1 MKSIRIRSLPAA
13 CFIVFA
19 TVFAVVLTSCWND
32 GPGTGAVD
40 QTVDTVDMIT
50 TPGGTPVVE
59 LRAITMGR
67 PPANGMDNFYKQLDA
82 LTIRDLGAT
91 IRFDYIPWGDEM
103 NQISKAIA
111 SKEYDLYVG
120 GAWSDFTT
128 FALKNAFADLAPL
141 LGQVPDL
148 VDHYKG
154 SLDSVMINGGLYGIP
169 QYNKPGGGG
178 EGMLYREDLRKA
190 WGLSEIKDLDTAEQY
205 LYRAKE
211 EYPETP
217 MINDKRFADNIWTLT
232 AGSKYIE
239 LVKGYAVVSV
249 EDPYTAVSIYDTPEY
264 KQVLQRAR
272 KWYEDGIVSR
282 DILAAQGNA
291 TSETLEWMKADEKPL
306 EFNNHFGAVSSG
318 YIGVLKELHP
328 DYEYGW
334 FDYFLDHTPA
344 YLPFMAPDS
353 TTMISVGAHSE
364 HVELALKL
372 IEKAHT
378 DRTYYNLLM
387 YGVEGENYKLD
398 GGLVSYEGIKAENKK
413 PGWTGLHDGYMSL
426 PEKYPDEWQ
435 AISTYLQKEGL
446 KRAEAN
452 GLSPLAGFVLNPQ
465 KVTAEMAAME
475 KVKSRY
481 IVPLAVG
488 MTSDIESDL
497 VNAVQQLDQA
507 GFRTF
512 MAELQDQ
519 LDAFAATSK

>member
-1 MKSIRIRSLPAA
+1 MKLIRIRSLPGA
-13 CFIVFA
+13 CFIAFA
-19 TVFAVVLTSCWND
+19 AVFAVVFTSCWNE
-32 GPGTGAVD
+32 GPGTSAVD
-40 QTVDTVDMIT
+40 RTVDTIT
-50 TPGGTPVVE
+50 TSDGKPVVQ

-67 PPANGMDNFYKQLDA
+67 PPASGMDNFYKQLDA
-82 LTIRDLGAT
+82 LTIQDFGAT

-128 FALKNAFADLAPL
+128 FALKNAFANLTPL

-154 SLDSVMINGGLYGIP
+154 ALDGVMINGGLYGIP

-190 WGLSEIKDLDTAEQY
+190 WGLPPIKDLETAERY

-211 EYPETP
+211 EYPDTP

-249 EDPYTAVSIYDTPEY
+249 EEPYKAVSIYDTPEY
-264 KQVLQRAR
+264 KEVLKRAR
-272 KWYEDGIVSR
+272 KWYEDGIVSP

-291 TSETLEWMKADEKPL
+291 TSETLEWMKADMKPL

-318 YIGVLKELHP
+318 YIGALKELHP
-328 DYEYGW
+328 DFEYGW
-334 FDYFLDHTPA
+334 FDYYLDHTPS
-344 YLPFMAPDS
+344 YMPFMAPDN

-446 KRAEAN
+446 KRAKAN
-452 GLSPLAGFVLNPQ
+452 GRSPLAGFVMNPRDI
-465 KVTAEMAAME
+465 KAELAAME
-475 KVKSRY
+475 KIKSRY
-481 IVPLAVG
+481 IVPLSVG
-488 MTSDIESDL
+488 MTRDIESDL
-497 VNAVQQLDQA
+497 ANAVRQLDQA